1 MMKKTQSQKAHKNL
15 TSLFLAK
22 DKRQQLC
29 DLLKAVKTQ
38 YKSYDKDNVKRAR
51 LKVFAEDMWNALQ
64 NEFFHTCDI
73 SDNSIWKWQDDLKNF
88 DEYGY
93 LIERKPEELSDW
105 SVLIKGW
112 YKREWSVEV
121 LNLIKDFNLD
131 NREPE
136 FTSVFKDDFRHVKN
150 QEQFV
155 SAIYKW
161 TDLIY
166 WSPWKLALLESKIP
180 QPRSVHYEDDYN
192 PDVDEVEFD
201 F

>member
-1 MMKKTQSQKAHKNL
+1 MKKQTPSRKAPNL

-29 DLLKAVKTQ
+29 TLLKDVKTL
-38 YKSYDKDNVKRAR
+38 YKSYDKEDVKHSR
-51 LKVFAEDMWNALQ
+51 LKTFAEDMWNSLQ

-73 SDNSIWKWQDDLKNF
+73 SDNSIWKWQDDLKVF

-93 LIERKPEELSDW
+93 LLERKPEELSDW
-105 SVLIKGW
+105 SKLIKGW
-112 YKREWSVEV
+112 YHKEWAIEV
-121 LNLIKDFNLD
+121 LKLIQDFNLD
-131 NREPE
+131 NREPAY
-136 FTSVFKDDFRHVKN
+136 TSVFKDDFLRVKN